1 LNPQAERKRMNLAAA
16 RRSNLDLATALAEA
30 RAAYVEANPESRARY
45 EAAARVMPGGN
56 TRTVL
61 FYEPFPLCIAR
72 GAGARLSDVDGH
84 DYIDFLGEFT
94 AGIFGHS
101 NPDIRAAI
109 DAALDSGINLSG
121 HNTLEAELA
130 EIVCR
135 RFPSIEQVRF
145 TNSGTEANLLA
156 ISAAIAHTGRR
167 KILVFQGAYH
177 GGVLS
182 FGVGPAP
189 VNVPYDFV
197 LAPYN
202 DLAKT
207 EALIAANAG
216 ALAAILVEPMLGAGG
231 CIPGD
236 PAFLAGLRGAATRT
250 GAVLI
255 CDEVMTS
262 RLSPGGRQA
271 ELGIVPD
278 MTTLGKYIG
287 GGSSFGAF
295 GGRADIMR
303 RFDPRVPDALTH
315 AGTFNNNVISMAA
328 GIAGMTKVLTPEA
341 IRALNDRGDAL
352 RHDLNALFRRRDVRL
367 QATGLGS
374 IIGLHGTGQPIRN
387 PDDLAAADPAIKDL
401 VFFDLLARGFYIARR
416 GFMALS
422 LPIGDAETKGFIEAL
437 DDIAAV
443 RGPLLAS

>member
-1 LNPQAERKRMNLAAA
+1 MNLAAPA

-30 RAAYVEANPESRARY
+30 RAAYVAANPESRTRY

-72 GAGARLSDVDGH
+72 GAGGRLWDVDGH
-84 DYIDFLGEFT
+84 EYLDFLGEFT

-101 NPDIRAAI
+101 HPEIRAAI
-109 DAALDSGINLSG
+109 DAALDAGINLSG

-130 EIVCR
+130 AIVCR
-135 RFPSIEQVRF
+135 RFPSVEQVRF

-156 ISAAIAHTGRR
+156 LSAAIAHTGRR

-182 FGVGPAP
+182 FGAGPAP
-189 VNVPYDFV
+189 VNVPHDFV
-197 LAPYN
+197 MAPYN
-202 DLAKT
+202 DLAKA

-216 ALAAILVEPMLGAGG
+216 EMAAILVEPMLGAGG
-231 CIPGD
+231 CIPGE
-236 PAFLAGLRGAATRT
+236 PAFLAGLRQAATRA

-255 CDEVMTS
+255 FDEVMTS
-262 RLSPGGRQA
+262 RLAPGGRQA
-271 ELGIVPD
+271 ELGILPD

-303 RFDPRVPDALTH
+303 RFDPRVPGALTH

-341 IRALNDRGDAL
+341 IRALNARGDAL
-352 RHDLNALFRRRDVRL
+352 RDDLNAVFRRRGAKL
-367 QATGLGS
+367 SATGLGS
-374 IIGLHGTGQPIRN
+374 IIGLHATDRPIRN
-387 PDDLAAADPAIKDL
+387 PDDLAGADPAIKDL
-401 VFFDLLARGFYIARR
+401 VFFDLVARGFYIARR

-422 LPIGDAETKGFIEAL
+422 LPIGDAETKGLVEAL
-437 DDIAAV
+437 DDIVAL
-443 RGPLLAS
+443 RGPLITA